1 MLDFW
6 RRDNKSFV
14 STKACREVESKI
26 ESKNLVVVTGTPG
39 SGKSAIIQHIALEYI
54 NQGWT
59 VKPVRRVEEI
69 VNAFATEKRTKE
81 RTLFVFDD
89 PIGKESLDEKLHYS
103 WLIYEEL
110 LSNILE
116 KYKVLIS
123 CRIHILNNNRVKG
136 HLNDE
141 SNVVNICDDHYKFT
155 DDDKQH
161 ILKTCTTDINLSEE
175 DCASIIQSER
185 FSPLLCKLCFRG
197 DIFQKYGLGFFED
210 PVEVLKKEIKEYRE
224 TDNNKYYALMILVLS
239 NNNLCCSDLLN
250 NEIFEKKYL
259 RFLELCKIDKCTS
272 TCFINSLD
280 SLTDSFVR
288 KVGDAYRFYH
298 DFLMDVSSLVFGTDH
313 PAIVIQ
319 CADLDFLRRRVKLD
333 NFSEDNDSLTIYLKS
348 QNIDELG
355 NRLFTNIL
363 EESNI
368 DVFFNDFLKN
378 KAVIETL
385 KKEIKHR
392 PNKLHMLLK
401 KKKNQNKTLEIDRI
415 PPRLFLSKLF
425 FVNLENDVTP
435 LFVIIALCHTDLS
448 IYCLNMIQQR
458 QIDIKGI
465 SLFSAVCCNG
475 SVDLFYRLYKDNHS
489 DKSLLTEKWG
499 NLYPIHIASVFH
511 SYDLL
516 LELIT
521 FYDDIDVMTD
531 DKSGWTPLTLAV
543 ANDCGENE
551 NCNSKQ
557 SSDMLR
563 NKIVQ
568 LLLNNGAKIDFCRKD
583 GASSLYIACERGHS
597 STVQLLLSKKADIN
611 LCNKNGFSPLYIAC
625 LKGHDDIMNL
635 LISEG
640 ADFNI
645 RAKNGSSILHIACEM
660 GLPHIVEILL
670 KHVADVNLCDEDGKS
685 PLYIA
690 SKKGKE
696 STVNLLL
703 KKGADINMCKK
714 NGASPLYS
722 ASKYGHVNTVQLLLS
737 KKANINSCNE
747 NGFSPLFIA
756 CLKGHDD
763 VINLLI
769 SEGADL
775 IASMEGNESTAR
787 LLLQN
792 EAGVDISPQIG
803 TSLLCTACKNGL
815 DLIVE
820 YLLKKRVDANSCDKE
835 GESPLYIASTNENE
849 STVKLLLENNAD
861 VNMCKKNG
869 ASPLYSASK
878 NGHEKIA
885 RLLLSYGAD
894 VNVCKKD
901 GIGPL
906 FIACQNGMSHTVKT
920 LLAYRPKI
928 NAREKKGATPLFIAS
943 QNGHDCIVRLLI
955 KNKADINL
963 CKING
968 TSPLYIACQNNLKS
982 TVKLLLE
989 NGANI
994 NQCKNNGYSPLSI
1007 VREKKY
1013 YSIEQLFKTD
1023 F

>member
-69 VNAFATEKRTKE
+69 VNAFATEKRTKK

-250 NEIFEKKYL
+250 NEIFKKKYL

-355 NRLFTNIL
+355 NILFTNIL

-415 PPRLFLSKLF
+415 PPRLFLSKLS

-557 SSDMLR
+557 SSGMLR

-568 LLLNNGAKIDFCRKD
+568 LLLNNEAKIDFCRKD

-597 STVQLLLSKKADIN
+597 STVQLLLSKNADIN

-625 LKGHDDIMNL
+625 LKGHYDIIKL
-635 LISEG
+635 LISKE
-640 ADFNI
+640 AD
-645 RAKNGSSILHIACEM
+645 
-660 GLPHIVEILL
+660 
-670 KHVADVNLCDEDGKS
+670 
-685 PLYIA
+685 
-690 SKKGKE
+690 
-696 STVNLLL
+696 
-703 KKGADINMCKK
+703 
-714 NGASPLYS
+714 
-722 ASKYGHVNTVQLLLS
+722 
-737 KKANINSCNE
+737 
-747 NGFSPLFIA
+747 FIA
-756 CLKGHDD
+756 C
-763 VINLLI
+763 
-769 SEGADL
+769 
-775 IASMEGNESTAR
+775 MEGTESTAR

-792 EAGVDISPQIG
+792 EAGVDTSPKIG
-803 TSLLCTACKNGL
+803 TILLCTACKNGF

-820 YLLKKRVDANSCDKE
+820 YLLKKGVDANSCDKE
-835 GESPLYIASTNENE
+835 GESPLYIASTNDNE
-849 STVKLLLENNAD
+849 STVKLLLEKKAD

-878 NGHEKIA
+878 YGHENIA
-885 RLLLSYGAD
+885 RLLLRYKAD
-894 VNVCKKD
+894 VNLCTKS

-906 FIACQNGMSHTVKT
+906 FIACQNGMIHTVKR
-920 LLAYRPKI
+920 LLEYGPYI
-928 NAREKKGATPLFIAS
+928 NVREINGATPLFTAS
-943 QNGHDCIVRLLI
+943 QNGHDNIVRLLI
-955 KNKADINL
+955 ENKADINS
-963 CKING
+963 CKKDG
-968 TSPLYIACQNNLKS
+968 TSSLYIACQNGLKS

-994 NQCKNNGYSPLSI
+994 NLCKNNGYNPLYI
-1007 VREKKY
+1007 ARQKKY
-1013 YSIEQLFKTD
+1013 YSIEQLLQTD
-1023 F
+1023 FKNFTS